1 MNIGISRLHFPVTTL
16 GPGKRIGIWFQGCSI
31 HCEGCISIDTWNFN
45 SNQISLND
53 VNILL
58 DTWLPKCD
66 GITISGGEPFDQ
78 EEALF
83 ELLKFLKSFKKS
95 ILVYSGY
102 PFEKLK
108 YKKEV
113 LDEWIDVLIS
123 EPFDHQ
129 QTQTK
134 ALLGSDNQQMHLL
147 TALGKK
153 EFSMYL
159 EKSPEKKL
167 DIQFDDNTVWMTGI
181 PENGMKEISET
192 AKEDQVHIE
201 HTQGIIKNARI

>member
-1 MNIGISRLHFPVTTL
+1 M
-16 GPGKRIGIWFQGCSI
+16 
-31 HCEGCISIDTWNFN
+31 
-45 SNQISLND
+45 
-53 VNILL
+53 
-58 DTWLPKCD
+58 
-66 GITISGGEPFDQ
+66 
-78 EEALF
+78 
-83 ELLKFLKSFKKS
+83 
-95 ILVYSGY
+95 YSGY

-201 HTQGIIKNARI
+201 HTQGIIKNAHNSSYLYISIFH